1 MFKAIAEWGF
11 SDFASAIGGL
21 FIIVFFVMEAIK
33 KAVGHTEWYKQRQEE
48 KNKKKKELDHEQ
60 YKEFT
65 DEFVKQ
71 FVPPLVK
78 KFEES
83 DNKILA
89 KLDTVITSSNDL
101 LRKEMTDIYYRY
113 LPYKKILQYDK
124 KQFIRLREDYK
135 AQDGNSYIDEIWK
148 EIQDWTVI
156 ERREDLT
163 K

>member
-48 KNKKKKELDHEQ
+48 KNKKRKEADHEQ

-65 DEFVKQ
+65 DEFIKQ

-83 DNKILA
+83 DDKILA

-148 EIQDWTVI
+148 EIQNWTVV
-156 ERREDLT
+156 EKREDLT

>member
-21 FIIVFFVMEAIK
+21 FILIFFAAEVIK
-33 KAVGHTEWYKQRQEE
+33 KVFSYTGWYKQRQEE
-48 KNKKKKELDHEQ
+48 KNKKKKEADHAQ

-71 FVPPLVK
+71 FVPPLVE
-78 KFEES
+78 KFEQS
-83 DNKILA
+83 DKQILE

-101 LRKEMTDIYYRY
+101 LRNEMTAIYYRY

-124 KQFIRLREDYK
+124 KQFMRLMEDYK
-135 AQDGNSYIDEIWK
+135 AQKGNSYIESP
-148 EIQDWTVI
+148 
-156 ERREDLT
+156 
-163 K
+163 